1 MYIRNPACTVPTY
14 GGPMGLGIH
23 KRDRIARR
31 ADRWWRSVWHRQM
44 LQQPRTSKYLDIQ
57 VEVWPSNGVVNDGGA
72 EPTVGSSDTKHGE

>member
-1 MYIRNPACTVPTY
+1 MCLRFTCNYVVRY
-14 GGPMGLGIH
+14 GGAMGLGIH

-44 LQQPRTSKYLDIQ
+44 LQQPRTSRWLDIQ
-57 VEVWPSNGVVNDGGA
+57 FEVWSSDGVVNDGGT